1 VRRERGARGPSGV
14 IGVVGRGRGR
24 RCRLG
29 AATWS
34 HTPVCWAWQGEKVP
48 PEHHELVSVY
58 FSDIVGF
65 TTISST
71 ITSAKVSCQPALP
84 RNNPQ

>member
-1 VRRERGARGPSGV
+1 VRGGAQDREGEEGARRT
-14 IGVVGRGRGR
+14 GREWCDRG
-24 RCRLG
+24 G
-29 AATWS
+29 G
-34 HTPVCWAWQGEKVP
+34 AWQGEKVP

-84 RNNPQ
+84 RDTPQ